1 MKRITPYA
9 TSLLAC
15 SALLAGC
22 AGDVAPENNVAG
34 KVDGNGG
41 PDLTISEHEDGY
53 QQATVD
59 ASQSEWIYI
68 DLETFSQVFPDDP
81 NADDVWDLA
90 FEAAAIKTNGSV
102 SGAPPTAEQVYIYA
116 DKVADDVPYDWDVLA
131 TSPEFDESTW
141 HQDTNAAGE
150 SGNPNDDGEENQYAF
165 STYPDPDQDPSTTVC
180 GDYGWYYYNFFCAQ
194 PNHAIVERVNVAYV
208 VRSTDCRYYRLRM
221 TGYFSEEG
229 LSGYPQF
236 DVEEI
241 EGDSCG
247 STDPGDIVFP
257 TFP

>member
-22 AGDVAPENNVAG
+22 AGDVAPENNGAG

-116 DKVADDVPYDWDVLA
+116 DKVADAVVAGRSAEPLLDQMSNLPPASDQEA
-131 TSPEFDESTW
+131 TQGKVQNKADGKAAQRGQRKGADEAV
-141 HQDTNAAGE
+141 D
-150 SGNPNDDGEENQYAF
+150 
-165 STYPDPDQDPSTTVC
+165 
-180 GDYGWYYYNFFCAQ
+180 
-194 PNHAIVERVNVAYV
+194 ERVGHRAN
-208 VRSTDCRYYRLRM
+208 
-221 TGYFSEEG
+221 G
-229 LSGYPQF
+229 Q
-236 DVEEI
+236 I
-241 EGDSCG
+241 E
-247 STDPGDIVFP
+247 PL
-257 TFP
+257 